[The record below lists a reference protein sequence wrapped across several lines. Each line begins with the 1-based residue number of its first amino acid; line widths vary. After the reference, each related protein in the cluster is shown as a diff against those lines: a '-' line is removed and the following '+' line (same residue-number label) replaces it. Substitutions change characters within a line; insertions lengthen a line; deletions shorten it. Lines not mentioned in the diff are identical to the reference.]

1 MITASIVTYNHH
13 LLDFEPVLRSLFASP
28 VDVVYIVDH
37 SDTVMDLKA
46 ELNEY
51 TAKVLKGESYLQ
63 EKRNNGFRLVYMPHE
78 NNGYGGG
85 HNVAMRDA
93 KEHGSEFH
101 LVVNPDVWFGP
112 EVIPAMVDYMRGH
125 DDVGNIMPKV
135 LYPNGSVQRLA
146 KLLPSPMD
154 MIGRFCLPDFV
165 IFRRNNKFELRQS
178 GFTKTM
184 NVPFLSG
191 CFMFLRTSI
200 LDTVG
205 YFDERFFLYGEDVD
219 FSRRIYRQYR
229 NVYLTDISIYH
240 TFTRGSRKSLRLML
254 IHIMSMVKY
263 FNKWGWVRDKE
274 RRRINREVQKQ
285 IVDKL

>member
-1 MITASIVTYNHH
+1 
-13 LLDFEPVLRSLFASP
+13 
-28 VDVVYIVDH
+28 
-37 SDTVMDLKA
+37 MDLKA

-63 EKRNNGFRLVYMPHE
+63 EKCNSGFRLVYMPHE

-254 IHIMSMVKY
+254 IHITSMVKY
-263 FNKWGWVRDKE
+263 FNKWGWFRDKE
-274 RRRINREVQKQ
+274 RRRINREVQEQ
-285 IVDKL
+285 IADKL

>member
-28 VDVVYIVDH
+28 VDVIYVVDH

-51 TAKVLKGESYLQ
+51 TAKVLLGESYLQ

-254 IHIMSMVKY
+254 IHITSMVKY

>member
-13 LLDFEPVLRSLFASP
+13 LLDIEPVLRSLFASP
-28 VDVVYIVDH
+28 VDVIYVVDH

-51 TAKVLKGESYLQ
+51 TAKVLLGESYLQ

-254 IHIMSMVKY
+254 IHITSMVKY

>member
-51 TAKVLKGESYLQ
+51 TAKVLLGESYLQ

-254 IHIMSMVKY
+254 IHITSMVKY

>member
-28 VDVVYIVDH
+28 VDVIYVVDH

-51 TAKVLKGESYLQ
+51 TAKVLLGESYLQ

>member
-51 TAKVLKGESYLQ
+51 TAKVLLGESYLQ

>member
-28 VDVVYIVDH
+28 VDVIYVVDH

-51 TAKVLKGESYLQ
+51 TAKVLLGESYLQ

-254 IHIMSMVKY
+254 IHITSMVKY
-263 FNKWGWVRDKE
+263 FNKWGWFRDKE

>member
-51 TAKVLKGESYLQ
+51 TAKVLQGESYLQ
-63 EKRNNGFRLVYMPHE
+63 EKRNSGFRLVYMPHE

-85 HNVAMRDA
+85 HNVAMRNA

-112 EVIPAMVDYMRGH
+112 EVIPAMVDYMRRH

-146 KLLPSPMD
+146 KMLPSPMD
-154 MIGRFCLPDFV
+154 MIGRFCLPDFM
-165 IFRRNNKFELRQS
+165 ILRRNTKFELRQS

-219 FSRRIYRQYR
+219 FSRRIYQQYR
-229 NVYLTDISIYH
+229 NVYLTDVSIYH

-254 IHIMSMVKY
+254 IHITSMVKY